1 MWYNAIKLCAY
12 KAILLSSNRG
22 DIKLRKIC
30 CFAGHSELC
39 GTEGVYKKL
48 YSVLE
53 NLAETE
59 GITEYWVG
67 NYGAFDSLCAEAVR
81 ELKVKYP
88 EVQLNL
94 VVPYLTAGINEYKEQ
109 FYANFDNILLADVP
123 ENTPKRLKII
133 KCNQYMIKNADV
145 LVCYVEHSFGGA
157 AKTLDYA
164 KKKKNIKIVNMA
176 E

>member
-1 MWYNAIKLCAY
+1 M
-12 KAILLSSNRG
+12 
-22 DIKLRKIC
+22 RKIC
-30 CFAGHSELC
+30 CFAGHSDLC
-39 GTEGVYKKL
+39 GADVIYGKLLSVIKILTE
-48 YSVLE
+48 
-53 NLAETE
+53 TQ
-59 GITEYWVG
+59 GILEYWVG

-81 ELKVKYP
+81 ELKIKYP
-88 EVQLNL
+88 GVQLNL

-157 AKTLDYA
+157 AKTLEYA
-164 KKKKNIKIVNMA
+164 RKREVLKIINLA